1 MIKELLSITINLVSL
16 FQLETRSESNTH
28 SPINQQYLMML
39 LTYSLMII
47 VVIVI
52 F

>member
-28 SPINQQYLMML
+28 SPKNQQYLMILM
-39 LTYSLMII
+39 TYSLLIGEC
-47 VVIVI
+47 IVI